1 MIELNI
7 EDMFAG
13 RRG

>member
-7 EDMFAG
+7 EDMFEG